1 MTVRRIKNVLFAST
15 RRGLTGR
22 FKDWLDLTF
31 IFQGK
36 IDGINPRWLPF
47 GCLSNQDGDAFTM
60 CVQGQSTSGEEGPL
74 GCLKS
79 GGEVLKSWDD
89 WIGRIRHVS
98 RNW

>member
-36 IDGINPRWLPF
+36 IDGIKPRWLPF

-79 GGEVLKSWDD
+79 GGVGFKTLGYLVLMRRQVQRKL
-89 WIGRIRHVS
+89 
-98 RNW
+98 